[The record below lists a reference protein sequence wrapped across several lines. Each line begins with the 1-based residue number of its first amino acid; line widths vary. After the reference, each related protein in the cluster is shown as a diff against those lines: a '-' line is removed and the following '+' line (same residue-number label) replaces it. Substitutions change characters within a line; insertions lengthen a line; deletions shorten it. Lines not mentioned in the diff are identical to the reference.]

1 MGRDRREK
9 RGWSLTICV
18 AVLRPLLTVLTR
30 RSFHGAEHLP
40 RGGFVFAANHIS
52 HADPLLFAHF
62 VNDTVEFHAVR
73 GTNPPVAHVARCDDG
88 DNPQHQFRAAKLL
101 AEAVGLS
108 DIVGADG

>member
-1 MGRDRREK
+1 MPAR
-9 RGWSLTICV
+9 SLEATPPSSGTSWHV
-18 AVLRPLLTVLTR
+18 
-30 RSFHGAEHLP
+30 S
-40 RGGFVFAANHIS
+40 
-52 HADPLLFAHF
+52 AHF